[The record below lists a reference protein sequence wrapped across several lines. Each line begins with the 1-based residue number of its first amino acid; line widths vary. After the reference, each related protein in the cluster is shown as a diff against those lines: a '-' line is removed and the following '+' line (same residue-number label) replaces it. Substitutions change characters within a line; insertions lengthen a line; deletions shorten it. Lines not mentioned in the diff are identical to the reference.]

1 MHFYDQLVSLTLLGF
16 IRKSSPSQKNDVP
29 HLQVFLTMFRSWKV
43 CRAAALLPEL
53 CVPFDC
59 RLATEP
65 FIINLVNPT
74 NELRLHQF
82 ISKDEKRKGKVEWFG
97 KTLKGYFLFPQI
109 DSKQVLPALLSEIMT
124 DRPIDHQ
131 PTLYLLKFLQKK
143 KLSHTVQPT
152 RPPPPLLYKHVH

>member
-82 ISKDEKRKGKVEWFG
+82 ISKDEKRKGKVEWLG

-109 DSKQVLPALLSEIMT
+109 DSKQVLTAFRKLWQT
-124 DRPIDHQ
+124 DQSTTNQ
-131 PTLYLLKFLQKK
+131 PYIYQNFCKRKSFHIQ
-143 KLSHTVQPT
+143 SN
-152 RPPPPLLYKHVH
+152 PPPPLLYKHVH